1 MSNNR
6 KEVLIILCRI
16 VGYFLRDT
24 VEFSRKNMFR
34 VYLTVSNSQKN
45 TFNVYKSILR
55 ERLFALAPIGLYLIC
70 VVIIMGYSLLRR
82 GLWADL
88 FSFSHLSGSFYYC

>member
-6 KEVLIILCRI
+6 KEVLINLCRK

-24 VEFSRKNMFR
+24 VEFSRKNTFR

-45 TFNVYKSILR
+45 TFHVYKSISR
-55 ERLFALAPIGLYLIC
+55 ERLFAFAAIGLYLIS
-70 VVIIMGYSLLRR
+70 VVIIMGYSLL
-82 GLWADL
+82 WADF
-88 FSFSHLSGSFYYC
+88 FSFSQLSGSFYYC

>member
-6 KEVLIILCRI
+6 KEVLINLCRK

-34 VYLTVSNSQKN
+34 VY
-45 TFNVYKSILR
+45 KSILR
-55 ERLFALAPIGLYLIC
+55 ERLFAFAAIGLYLIC
-70 VVIIMGYSLLRR
+70 VEIIMGYSLLRR

-88 FSFSHLSGSFYYC
+88 FSFPQLSWSLYYC